1 VVKMAKKDLKIH
13 EDYKGVI
20 DKVSEGWEE
29 IVSKSPMDLSEK
41 ELYKIAKAVETKFSS
56 QEESI
61 DEKELEGYV
70 KGLLGIKKRW
80 PELYKDSVIT
90 DIALATDNWDPNK
103 EFFKPKPTDSYWPS
117 R

>member
-1 VVKMAKKDLKIH
+1 
-13 EDYKGVI
+13 
-20 DKVSEGWEE
+20 
-29 IVSKSPMDLSEK
+29 MDLTE
-41 ELYKIAKAVETKFSS
+41 EDLYKIVKAAEMELSS

-90 DIALATDNWDPNK
+90 EIAIATRNWDPNK
-103 EFFKPKPTDSYWPS
+103 EFFKPKPKDPYWPS